1 MLCKQSIKRLAR
13 LGEQLLR
20 LAQRTHDPTRLLGAH
35 QMLGN
40 TLFHIGEFLR
50 ARRAFGAGDCP
61 LRSPAAPPP
70 AFRSGQDAGVACLGY
85 TAWILWCLGY
95 PNQARKRCHEALALA
110 QELSHPFNIAWTAL
124 SAIVF
129 YQLLRE
135 EQATQ
140 EQAGA
145 ALTLA
150 SEQGF
155 AFILAYATCFK
166 GWALA
171 MQGRGEEGIVQ
182 IRQGIVAWQATGA
195 EFWRPHILALL
206 AEAYTKIGQ
215 AEDGLNTL
223 TEALEVA
230 DKTGERSYEAELYRL
245 KGQLTLQKE
254 ARSWRPENG
263 PPPKPK
269 VSSLQS
275 ALEVAREAEGYFL
288 KAIEIARRQQA
299 KSWELRTTVSLA
311 RLWQQQGKKKQA
323 HRVLSKI
330 YNRFTE
336 GFDTKDLQ
344 EARMLLEALDR

>member
-1 MLCKQSIKRLAR
+1 
-13 LGEQLLR
+13 
-20 LAQRTHDPTRLLGAH
+20 
-35 QMLGN
+35 MLGN
-40 TLFHIGEFLR
+40 TLFHIGEFIPAREHLEQGIALYDLR
-50 ARRAFGAGDCP
+50 QHRHH
-61 LRSPAAPPP
+61 

-95 PNQARKRCHEALALA
+95 PNQARKRCQEALALA

-145 ALTLA
+145 AITLA

-155 AFILAYATCFK
+155 AFLLAYATCFK

-171 MQGRGEEGIVQ
+171 MQGRGEEGVAQ
-182 IRQGIVAWQATGA
+182 IRQGMVAWQATGA

-206 AEAYTKIGQ
+206 AEAYAKVGQ
-215 AEDGLNTL
+215 AEDGLNML

-245 KGQLTLQKE
+245 KGTLTLQSKASLEHVQDTSKTGQNKSAVANPRPLTPNPQGE
-254 ARSWRPENG
+254 A
-263 PPPKPK
+263 
-269 VSSLQS
+269 
-275 ALEVAREAEGYFL
+275 AACFL
-288 KAIEIARRQQA
+288 KAIEIARTQSA
-299 KSWELRTTVSLA
+299 KSWELRATVSLA
-311 RLWQQQGKKKQA
+311 RLWPQRGKKKQA
-323 HRVLSKI
+323 HERLAEI
-330 YNRFTE
+330 YNWFTE
-336 GFDTKDLQ
+336 GFDTADLQ
-344 EARMLLEALDR
+344 EAKALLEELR